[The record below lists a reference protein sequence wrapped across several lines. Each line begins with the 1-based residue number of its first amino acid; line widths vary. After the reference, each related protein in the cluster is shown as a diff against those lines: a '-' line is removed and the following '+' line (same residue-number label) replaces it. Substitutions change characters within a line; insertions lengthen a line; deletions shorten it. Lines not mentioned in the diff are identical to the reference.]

1 MISFADF
8 QFVQIDQNLRSI
20 DQRILR
26 NPSIPF
32 GFQRRS
38 TRKYL
43 SHLPIRISRPDSSH
57 LQSCSLSL
65 SFRIRIPVF
74 LVFST
79 SFAKNVFCHGSIG
92 MPRVHCVGTSYQS
105 GRPTIEMVL
114 LRVFSFGT
122 EILRNIG
129 RENISISSSSFFF
142 FME

>member
-26 NPSIPF
+26 NPSIPL

-38 TRKYL
+38 TRKHM
-43 SHLPIRISRPDSSH
+43 SHLPIRISRSDSSH
-57 LQSCSLSL
+57 LQSCSSLVLLS
-65 SFRIRIPVF
+65 
-74 LVFST
+74 ST
-79 SFAKNVFCHGSIG
+79 SFAKNVFCLGSIG
-92 MPRVHCVGTSYQS
+92 MLCVRCVGRSYQS
-105 GRPTIEMVL
+105 DRATIEMVL

-122 EILRNIG
+122 EILRDF
-129 RENISISSSSFFF
+129 EKKKHFDLFFFF